1 MKITVVTVLFTV
13 TKTTTTTHE
22 VTMLKTFIVYSIAI
36 TILTFI
42 SNDAMAILDVL
53 HLSVLIVLF
62 TSPIPMIGYGLVNE
76 GNGY

>member
-13 TKTTTTTHE
+13 TKTTTTHE